1 MIPIQQISTLKK
13 LMQVQNKLLNE
24 RKLAVYHEMEGKKNI
39 ARLRKKN
46 RKTYL
51 LKHNIPPK
59 RVVGSFPF

>member
-46 RKTYL
+46 RKTFI
-51 LKHNIPPK
+51 KA
-59 RVVGSFPF
+59 